1 METIIKLIVDNGIS
15 VACVGYLMYFQL
27 VTMRDISKTM
37 KETVIALNGV
47 NERLVDIEKK
57 IGE

>member
-1 METIIKLIVDNGIS
+1 MQDIIKLIVDNGIS

-37 KETVIALNGV
+37 KETVIALNNV
-47 NERLVDIEKK
+47 NERLLDIEKK
-57 IGE
+57 IG